1 MPEENEEKVE
11 DFISLWKKKITT
23 ENQSSVI
30 GESIK
35 KIESLQK
42 ENEDLRKK
50 IAANINLITRSEEIL
65 KSVVA
70 EKEKL
75 KVEKEEAVVEIS
87 IKVNE
92 LKFENSELSSKV
104 KSMIKLL
111 LEKDEEIKA
120 KDSLISHLETA
131 SISSSGP
138 TTSVN
143 GSLVEELQSD
153 LNKRKSNVTNLES
166 KISVLSDEINSLNKQ
181 LVEKMKGAPVDYV
194 LQVEPPKPP
203 KPPTPTVI
211 KPLPPEPSSKPLEAL
226 CKDLQSDLT
235 KYKRVIEKLTKEKS
249 QLKNALEGKGFQFS
263 SQDLESLKEENKSLK
278 KDLER
283 FQSSIVVERID
294 ATQIATQN
302 VEQKIKDLES
312 KIKERENIIADLKL
326 SQITPT
332 TVSAGSMPEL
342 VENLQKN
349 INKLKSIITEKDKK
363 ISELNKQVYQT

>member
-11 DFISLWKKKITT
+11 DFISLWKKKITS

-30 GESIK
+30 GESLN

-42 ENEDLRKK
+42 ENDDLRKK

-92 LKFENSELSSKV
+92 LKVENSELSSKV

-120 KDSLISHLETA
+120 KDSLISHLQTTG
-131 SISSSGP
+131 ISTSGP
-138 TTSVN
+138 TTPVN
-143 GSLVEELQSD
+143 SALVEELQYD
-153 LNKRKSNVTNLES
+153 LNKRKSNVTNLKS
-166 KISVLSDEINSLNKQ
+166 KITALSEEINSLNKQ
-181 LVEKMKGAPVDYV
+181 LVEKMKGEPVDYV

-203 KPPTPTVI
+203 APAVI

-249 QLKNALEGKGFQFS
+249 QLKNALEEKGFQFT
-263 SQDLESLKEENKSLK
+263 SQDLESLKEENESLK
-278 KDLER
+278 KDLEK
-283 FQSSIVVERID
+283 FQSSIVVERIE

-302 VEQKIKDLES
+302 IEQKIKDLEN
-312 KIKERENIIADLKL
+312 KIREKEDIIADLKL

-349 INKLKSIITEKDKK
+349 INKLKSIITEKDNI
-363 ISELNKQVYQT
+363 ISELNKQFNQM

>member
-1 MPEENEEKVE
+1 MSEENEEKVE
-11 DFISLWKKKITT
+11 DFISLWKKKHTT

-65 KSVVA
+65 KNVVA

-75 KVEKEEAVVEIS
+75 KVEKEEAVAVIS

-92 LKFENSELSSKV
+92 LEVENSELSSKV

-120 KDSLISHLETA
+120 KDSLISKTG
-131 SISSSGP
+131 ISTSVP
-138 TTSVN
+138 TTPVN
-143 GSLVEELQSD
+143 SALVEELQSD

-166 KISVLSDEINSLNKQ
+166 KIS
-181 LVEKMKGAPVDYV
+181 LVEKMKGEPVDYV

-203 KPPTPTVI
+203 EPTVI
-211 KPLPPEPSSKPLEAL
+211 KPLPPELSSIPLEAL

-249 QLKNALEGKGFQFS
+249 QLKNALEEKGFQFS
-263 SQDLESLKEENKSLK
+263 SQDLESLKEENVSLK
-278 KDLER
+278 KDLEKL
-283 FQSSIVVERID
+283 QSSLVVERIE
-294 ATQIATQN
+294 AAQVATQN

-312 KIKERENIIADLKL
+312 KIREKEDIIVDLKL
-326 SQITPT
+326 SQMAPT
-332 TVSAGSMPEL
+332 TVSAGSMTGL

-349 INKLKSIITEKDKK
+349 INKLKSIITEKDII
-363 ISELNKQVYQT
+363 ISELNKQVNQM

>member
-1 MPEENEEKVE
+1 MPEENEENEKVE

-30 GESIK
+30 GESLK

-50 IAANINLITRSEEIL
+50 IAANINLITRSEEIV
-65 KSVVA
+65 KSVIA

-75 KVEKEEAVVEIS
+75 KVEKEKAVIEIN

-92 LKFENSELSSKV
+92 LTVENSELTSKV

-120 KDSLISHLETA
+120 KDSLISDLQKTR
-131 SISSSGP
+131 ISTSVP
-138 TTSVN
+138 TTQVNSV
-143 GSLVEELQSD
+143 LVEELQSD
-153 LNKRKSNVTNLES
+153 FNERKSNVTNLES
-166 KISVLSDEINSLNKQ
+166 KISSLSEEINRLNKE
-181 LVEKMKGAPVDYV
+181 LVEKMKSEPVDYV

-203 KPPTPTVI
+203 EPPVI
-211 KPLPPEPSSKPLEAL
+211 KPLPPEQSSTPLEAL
-226 CKDLQSDLT
+226 CRDLQSDLT

-249 QLKNALEGKGFQFS
+249 QLKNALEEKGFEFS
-263 SQDLESLKEENKSLK
+263 SLELESLKEENESLK
-278 KDLER
+278 KDLEKI
-283 FQSSIVVERID
+283 QSSLGDKKIET
-294 ATQIATQN
+294 TQIATQN
-302 VEQKIKDLES
+302 FEQKIKDLES
-312 KIKERENIIADLKL
+312 KIQEKEDVIIDLKL
-326 SQITPT
+326 SQIAPT
-332 TVSAGSMPEL
+332 TVSDGSIPGL

-363 ISELNKQVYQT
+363 ISELSKQV

>member
-1 MPEENEEKVE
+1 MSEENEEKVE
-11 DFISLWKKKITT
+11 DFISLWKKKHTT

-30 GESIK
+30 GESLK

-65 KSVVA
+65 KNVVA

-75 KVEKEEAVVEIS
+75 KVEKEEAVTEIS

-92 LKFENSELSSKV
+92 LKVENSELSSKV

-120 KDSLISHLETA
+120 KDSLISDLQKTR
-131 SISSSGP
+131 ISTSVP
-138 TTSVN
+138 TTPVN
-143 GSLVEELQSD
+143 NALVEELQSD

-166 KISVLSDEINSLNKQ
+166 KILLLSEEINSLNRQ
-181 LVEKMKGAPVDYV
+181 LIEKMKGEPVDFV
-194 LQVEPPKPP
+194 IQAEPPKPP
-203 KPPTPTVI
+203 EPPVI
-211 KPLPPEPSSKPLEAL
+211 KPLPPEPSLKPLEAL

-249 QLKNALEGKGFQFS
+249 QLKNALEEKGFQFS
-263 SQDLESLKEENKSLK
+263 SQDLESLKEENVSLK
-278 KDLER
+278 KDLEKL
-283 FQSSIVVERID
+283 QSSLVVERIE
-294 ATQIATQN
+294 ATQVATQN

-312 KIKERENIIADLKL
+312 KIQEREAIIVDLKL
-326 SQITPT
+326 SQMAPT
-332 TVSAGSMPEL
+332 TVSAGSMTEL

-349 INKLKSIITEKDKK
+349 INKLKSIITEKDII
-363 ISELNKQVYQT
+363 ISELNKQVNQM

>member
-30 GESIK
+30 GESLN

-65 KSVVA
+65 KNVVA

-75 KVEKEEAVVEIS
+75 KVEKEEAVTEIS

-92 LKFENSELSSKV
+92 LQVENSELSNKV

-111 LEKDEEIKA
+111 LEKDEEIQT
-120 KDSLISHLETA
+120 KDSLMSDLQKTRF
-131 SISSSGP
+131 STSGP
-138 TTSVN
+138 TTPLNSA
-143 GSLVEELQSD
+143 LIEELQSD
-153 LNKRKSNVTNLES
+153 LNRRKSNATNLES
-166 KISVLSDEINSLNKQ
+166 KISELSEEINSLNKQ
-181 LVEKMKGAPVDYV
+181 LIEKMKNEPVDFV
-194 LQVEPPKPP
+194 IQAEPPKPLE
-203 KPPTPTVI
+203 PPVI
-211 KPLPPEPSSKPLEAL
+211 KPLPPEPSSSPLETL

-235 KYKRVIEKLTKEKS
+235 KYKRVIEKITKEKS
-249 QLKNALEGKGFQFS
+249 QLKNALEEKGFQFS
-263 SQDLESLKEENKSLK
+263 PQELESLKLENESLK
-278 KDLER
+278 KDLEEI
-283 FQSSIVVERID
+283 QSSLEVKKIE

-302 VEQKIKDLES
+302 VEQKIADLES
-312 KIKERENIIADLKL
+312 KIREKEDIIADLKL
-326 SQITPT
+326 SQIAPT
-332 TVSAGSMPEL
+332 TTSAGSMPEL

-349 INKLKSIITEKDKK
+349 INKLKSIITEKDNI
-363 ISELNKQVYQT
+363 ISELNKQINQM

>member
-1 MPEENEEKVE
+1 MSEENEEKVE
-11 DFISLWKKKITT
+11 DFITLWKKKITT
-23 ENQSSVI
+23 ENKSSVI

-50 IAANINLITRSEEIL
+50 IVANINLITRSEEIL
-65 KSVVA
+65 KTVVA

-75 KVEKEEAVVEIS
+75 KVEKEEAVTEIS
-87 IKVNE
+87 IKMNE
-92 LKFENSELSSKV
+92 LGAENSELSNKV

-111 LEKDEEIKA
+111 LEKDEEIKT
-120 KDSLISHLETA
+120 KDGLIYDLQKTSISTSVPTA
-131 SISSSGP
+131 S
-138 TTSVN
+138 VN
-143 GSLVEELQSD
+143 SALVEGLQSD
-153 LNKRKSNVTNLES
+153 LNKRKSNETNLES
-166 KISVLSDEINSLNKQ
+166 KISLLSEEINLLNKQ
-181 LVEKMKGAPVDYV
+181 LVDKMKGEPVDYV

-203 KPPTPTVI
+203 EPTVI
-211 KPLPPEPSSKPLEAL
+211 KPLPPEPTSKPLEAL

-249 QLKNALEGKGFQFS
+249 QLKTALEGKGFQFS
-263 SQDLESLKEENKSLK
+263 SQDLESLKEENESLK
-278 KDLER
+278 KDLEEI
-283 FQSSIVVERID
+283 QSSFEVKKIE

-302 VEQKIKDLES
+302 IGQKIKDLEN
-312 KIKERENIIADLKL
+312 KIREKESIIADLKL

-363 ISELNKQVYQT
+363 ILELGK

>member
-11 DFISLWKKKITT
+11 DFISLWKKKHTT

-65 KSVVA
+65 KNVVA

-75 KVEKEEAVVEIS
+75 KVEKEEAVAVIS

-92 LKFENSELSSKV
+92 LEVENSELSSKV

-120 KDSLISHLETA
+120 KDSLISKTG
-131 SISSSGP
+131 ISTSVP
-138 TTSVN
+138 TTPVN
-143 GSLVEELQSD
+143 SALVEELQSD
-153 LNKRKSNVTNLES
+153 LNKSKSNVTNLES
-166 KISVLSDEINSLNKQ
+166 KISLLSEEINSLNKQ
-181 LVEKMKGAPVDYV
+181 LVEKMKGEPVDYV

-203 KPPTPTVI
+203 EPTVI
-211 KPLPPEPSSKPLEAL
+211 KPLPPELSSIPLEAL

-249 QLKNALEGKGFQFS
+249 QLKNALEEKGFQFS
-263 SQDLESLKEENKSLK
+263 SQDLESLKEENVSLK
-278 KDLER
+278 KDLEKL
-283 FQSSIVVERID
+283 QSSLVVERIE
-294 ATQIATQN
+294 AAQVATQN

-312 KIKERENIIADLKL
+312 KIREKEDIIVDLKL
-326 SQITPT
+326 SQMAPT
-332 TVSAGSMPEL
+332 TVSAGSMTGL

-349 INKLKSIITEKDKK
+349 INKLKSIITEKDKI
-363 ISELNKQVYQT
+363 ISELNKQFNQM

>member
-11 DFISLWKKKITT
+11 DFISLWKKKITS

-30 GESIK
+30 GESLN

-42 ENEDLRKK
+42 ENDDLRKK

-92 LKFENSELSSKV
+92 LKVENSELSSKV

-120 KDSLISHLETA
+120 KDSLISHLQTTG
-131 SISSSGP
+131 ISTSGP
-138 TTSVN
+138 TTPVN
-143 GSLVEELQSD
+143 SALVEELQYD

-166 KISVLSDEINSLNKQ
+166 KITALSEEINSLNKQ
-181 LVEKMKGAPVDYV
+181 LVEKMKGEPVDYV
-194 LQVEPPKPP
+194 FQVEPPKPP
-203 KPPTPTVI
+203 APAVI

-249 QLKNALEGKGFQFS
+249 QLKNALEEKGFQFT

-278 KDLER
+278 KDLEK
-283 FQSSIVVERID
+283 FQSSIVVERIE

-302 VEQKIKDLES
+302 IEQKIKDLEN
-312 KIKERENIIADLKL
+312 KIREKEDIIADLKL

-349 INKLKSIITEKDKK
+349 INKLKSIITEKDNI
-363 ISELNKQVYQT
+363 ISELNKQFNQM

>member
-11 DFISLWKKKITT
+11 DFISLWKKKITS

-30 GESIK
+30 GESLN

-42 ENEDLRKK
+42 ENNDLRKK

-92 LKFENSELSSKV
+92 LKVENSELSSKV

-111 LEKDEEIKA
+111 LEKDEEIKT
-120 KDSLISHLETA
+120 KDSLISHMQTTG
-131 SISSSGP
+131 ISTSGP
-138 TTSVN
+138 TTPVN
-143 GSLVEELQSD
+143 NALVEELQSD
-153 LNKRKSNVTNLES
+153 LNKRKSNVTSLES
-166 KISVLSDEINSLNKQ
+166 KISILSEEINSLNKQ
-181 LVEKMKGAPVDYV
+181 LVEKMKGEPVDYV

-203 KPPTPTVI
+203 APTVI
-211 KPLPPEPSSKPLEAL
+211 KPLPPRKSSKPLEAL

-263 SQDLESLKEENKSLK
+263 SQDLESLKEENESLK
-278 KDLER
+278 KDLEK
-283 FQSSIVVERID
+283 FQSSIVVERIE

-312 KIKERENIIADLKL
+312 KIKEREDIIADLKL
-326 SQITPT
+326 SQISPT

-342 VENLQKN
+342 VENLQKS
-349 INKLKSIITEKDKK
+349 INKLKSIITEKDNI
-363 ISELNKQVYQT
+363 ISELNKQVNQM

>member
-11 DFISLWKKKITT
+11 DFISLWKKKNTT

-30 GESIK
+30 GESLK

-75 KVEKEEAVVEIS
+75 KVEKEEAVTEIS

-92 LKFENSELSSKV
+92 LKVENSELSSKV

-120 KDSLISHLETA
+120 KDSLISHLQTTG
-131 SISSSGP
+131 ISTSGP
-138 TTSVN
+138 TTPVN
-143 GSLVEELQSD
+143 NALVEELQSD

-166 KISVLSDEINSLNKQ
+166 KISLLSEEINSLNIQ
-181 LVEKMKGAPVDYV
+181 LVEKMKDEPVDYV
-194 LQVEPPKPP
+194 LQVEPSKPP
-203 KPPTPTVI
+203 ESPVI
-211 KPLPPEPSSKPLEAL
+211 KPLPPEPSSIPLEAL

-235 KYKRVIEKLTKEKS
+235 KFKRVIEKLTKEKS
-249 QLKNALEGKGFQFS
+249 QLKNALEEKGFQFS
-263 SQDLESLKEENKSLK
+263 SQDLESLKEENESLK
-278 KDLER
+278 KDLEEI
-283 FQSSIVVERID
+283 QSSLEVKKIE

-302 VEQKIKDLES
+302 VKQKMIDLES
-312 KIKERENIIADLKL
+312 KIREKEDIIADLKL
-326 SQITPT
+326 SQISPT
-332 TVSAGSMPEL
+332 TASAGSMQEL

-349 INKLKSIITEKDKK
+349 INRLKSIITEKDNI
-363 ISELNKQVYQT
+363 ISELNKQINQM

>member
-11 DFISLWKKKITT
+11 DFISLWKKKHTT

-30 GESIK
+30 GESLK

-75 KVEKEEAVVEIS
+75 KVEKEEAVAEIS

-92 LKFENSELSSKV
+92 LKVENSELSSKT

-120 KDSLISHLETA
+120 KDSLISHLQTTGISTSA
-131 SISSSGP
+131 S
-138 TTSVN
+138 TTPIN
-143 GSLVEELQSD
+143 NALVEELQSD
-153 LNKRKSNVTNLES
+153 LNKRKSNAKNLES
-166 KISVLSDEINSLNKQ
+166 KISLLTEEIDSLNKQ
-181 LVEKMKGAPVDYV
+181 LVEKMKGEPVDYV
-194 LQVEPPKPP
+194 LQVEPPKHPEPP
-203 KPPTPTVI
+203 VI
-211 KPLPPEPSSKPLEAL
+211 KPLPPKPSSMPLEAL
-226 CKDLQSDLT
+226 CKDLQSDIT

-263 SQDLESLKEENKSLK
+263 SQELESLKEENESLK
-278 KDLER
+278 KDLEEI
-283 FQSSIVVERID
+283 QSSLEVKEIEV
-294 ATQIATQN
+294 TQIATQN
-302 VEQKIKDLES
+302 IEQKIKDLES
-312 KIKERENIIADLKL
+312 KIREKEAIIVDLKL
-326 SQITPT
+326 SQMAPT
-332 TVSAGSMPEL
+332 TVSAGLMPNL

-349 INKLKSIITEKDKK
+349 INTLKSIITEKDKK
-363 ISELNKQVYQT
+363 ILELSKQVY